1 MREWTLTRH
10 IEIIWTWVQC
20 WRISCCPWWAR
31 AEGHWL
37 QLQYKSGGGRLS
49 QWWHID
55 FACYWHYW
63 NRYISVV
70 VAVFDLQWCLCA
82 QIFKWG
88 DCKMIEPAGTGSP
101 VLPVTVWLLWHSVWL
116 FVSGRALFC
125 WPVPAPQ
132 SAPLLTSHS
141 WELVRKRLQII
152 IPGNI

>member
-10 IEIIWTWVQC
+10 IEIMWTWVQC

-101 VLPVTVWLLWHSVWL
+101 CYLWLCDCYDIPSDCLCRAELCFAGQCPPPSQLHCSLVTPGSWWG
-116 FVSGRALFC
+116 SGSR
-125 WPVPAPQ
+125 
-132 SAPLLTSHS
+132 
-141 WELVRKRLQII
+141 
-152 IPGNI
+152 